1 MAIVTVF
8 GNNIVHNLKELAKF
22 DLRTDIQKM
31 GGSKLNIDTRT
42 GQFNMGTGWGNA
54 LNRNAESSLTQ
65 ADNRKTVTNLLE
77 AALDQFKQE
86 GVTQNAEFRK
96 ALIDALRGYRW
107 LLSSYMAN
115 RTIDNNRI
123 TSYET
128 SLEELDG
135 IQNDFCDSLKDAVNK
150 MNGFHRW
157 FATAQP
163 EMKFNSLGQ
172 SVYMSDD
179 ALLGNGICAGI
190 TIKWLC
196 RWVVSAKSSILDSS
210 KRQSQEQALF
220 EMKLNREVSKWKS
233 NNPAEWREK
242 ITNHG
247 GEAAANFQV
256 REEQKAIL
264 AENPNRRV
272 FDTTLDRLQK
282 KGSEMYI
289 TMHEQG
295 VIKKGGNLMNTVQYA
310 KDIATQQA
318 QKNANRAIETK
329 SGFKQRIYMDRA
341 EEFQKQGESYDKV
354 ARRWGEFH
362 MIENQDTNDFLNRI
376 AAKYENASSGAS
388 VTHPFNKPMYFRD
401 ASEFYDQIRANFEP
415 LISDS
420 FTELNRGIRVGFYIG
435 WKAGDFDQASQ
446 YRFSYRDSNGN
457 RATRSGRSAIK
468 QESGHALGFHITPNH
483 SFLVFDPNYG
493 EFGCATGDDVIK
505 HFSRWFSLY
514 SRKYSLVAM
523 RNMKIYW
530 DDRLLDTFQNYFP

>member
-8 GNNIVHNLKELAKF
+8 GNHIVHNLKVLAEF
-22 DLRTDIQKM
+22 DLKTDIQKM
-31 GGSKLNIDTRT
+31 GGRKLNIDTRT

-54 LNRNAESSLTQ
+54 WSRNAESSLTQ
-65 ADNRKTVTNLLE
+65 ADSRKTVTNLLK

-96 ALIDALRGYRW
+96 ALIDAFRGYRW

-135 IQNDFCDSLKDAVNK
+135 IQKEFCDSLKDAVNK

-163 EMKFNSLGQ
+163 EMKFYSLGQ
-172 SVYMSDD
+172 SVYMDD
-179 ALLGNGICAGI
+179 NALLSEGICAGI

-210 KRQSQEQALF
+210 KPQSQEQALF
-220 EMKLNREVSKWKS
+220 EMKLNREVSKWKL

-272 FDTTLDRLQK
+272 FDRTLDRLQK
-282 KGSEMYI
+282 KGSEMFI

-295 VIKKGGNLMNTVQYA
+295 LIEQGGNLMNTVQNA
-310 KDIATQQA
+310 KENAKEQA
-318 QKNANRAIETK
+318 QKYANLAISTN
-329 SGFKQRIYMDRA
+329 SRRKQAGYLESA
-341 EEFQKQGESYDKV
+341 EKYQKKGESYDKV
-354 ARRWGEFH
+354 ARRWGDFH
-362 MIENQDTNDFLNRI
+362 MIDNQDTNDFLNRI

-401 ASEFYDQIRANFEP
+401 ASEFYDEIRTNFEP

-435 WKAGDFDQASQ
+435 WMAGEFEQASQ
-446 YRFSYRDSNGN
+446 YRFTYKFSNGN
-457 RATRSGRSAIK
+457 RATFSGSKWITQK
-468 QESGHALGFHITPNH
+468 DGHALGFHITPNH

-530 DDRLLDTFQNYFP
+530 DDWQLYPFQNYVP